1 MVTALLLRQWRC
13 RDDWLLQLQLS
24 VVCRKERMMIHLL
37 DIFTLEFNAVSKNDF
52 VSAVYLVCWP
62 YLMPFFS
69 LFHILNAV
77 IELVRAWCN
86 LFFLST
92 LPAAHSTVS
101 SSLKGMV
108 FTSLNKGKG
117 NYLLMVRF
125 SKCLN
130 WEIYVYICDSML
142 RSWKNM

>member
-1 MVTALLLRQWRC
+1 MQCPKMILLVQCTWFVDL
-13 RDDWLLQLQLS
+13 
-24 VVCRKERMMIHLL
+24 
-37 DIFTLEFNAVSKNDF
+37 IFCL
-52 VSAVYLVCWP
+52 
-62 YLMPFFS
+62 FF

-101 SSLKGMV
+101 NSLKGMV

-130 WEIYVYICDSML
+130 
-142 RSWKNM
+142 